1 MIDLLHNLQLGFSV
15 VLSVENILL
24 CLVGCLVGTL
34 IGVLPGVGP
43 LATIAIL
50 MPITYNADPA
60 GAIIMLAGIYYGA
73 QYGGSTT
80 AILVNMPGESS
91 SVVTALDGHAMAR
104 QGRAGKALGIAAVGS
119 FVAGSFA
126 TLVVAA
132 IAIPLSRLALGL
144 TAGNYFA
151 LMILGLT
158 LAIVLGSGKLLKAFC
173 MLLIG
178 VTMALVGA
186 DQVTGEARLTF
197 GSDVLYDG
205 FDVAVVAMGLFGIA
219 EILRNLET
227 RESRPFVDNVRGGLL
242 PNRQDLKD
250 SAGAI
255 TRGSLLGA
263 IIGIIP
269 GNGATLSS
277 FVSYVLEK
285 KVSRHP
291 ETFGKGAIQ
300 GVAGPESANNAAAQT
315 TFVPLLTLGLPSTAT
330 MALVGGAMTLH
341 GVVPGPQVIELHPE
355 LFWGVVSSMWIGNL
369 MLVIINLPLIGIWVK
384 FLKVPYHLLFPTI
397 ILLCCVGIYSV
408 NSRPTDVLMVGAF
421 GVIGYLIYK
430 LRFDPAPL
438 LLGLV
443 LGGMLEASLRRGL
456 ILSRGNVGTFLS
468 DPLTIVLLVLAA
480 AIVASALSPSI
491 GRRRTILAE
500 DV

>member
-263 IIGIIP
+263 IIGII
-269 GNGATLSS
+269 
-277 FVSYVLEK
+277 
-285 KVSRHP
+285 
-291 ETFGKGAIQ
+291 
-300 GVAGPESANNAAAQT
+300 
-315 TFVPLLTLGLPSTAT
+315 
-330 MALVGGAMTLH
+330 
-341 GVVPGPQVIELHPE
+341 
-355 LFWGVVSSMWIGNL
+355 
-369 MLVIINLPLIGIWVK
+369 
-384 FLKVPYHLLFPTI
+384 
-397 ILLCCVGIYSV
+397 C
-408 NSRPTDVLMVGAF
+408 RP
-421 GVIGYLIYK
+421 
-430 LRFDPAPL
+430 
-438 LLGLV
+438 
-443 LGGMLEASLRRGL
+443 
-456 ILSRGNVGTFLS
+456 
-468 DPLTIVLLVLAA
+468 
-480 AIVASALSPSI
+480 LSPMCWKRRFPGTPKHSARAPSRAWR
-491 GRRRTILAE
+491 GRNRPITRPPRPLSCRC
-500 DV
+500 